1 MSSLPLVHN
10 RLTGQLSWT
19 RLHSTRLAHLALT
32 VALAALMPASL
43 DRWQWAAVLTLVVV
57 VGLPHGALDPVLA
70 HRVRL
75 LTSPASGFA
84 LLVTYVGLVAA
95 ALTLWWAQTSV
106 ALVAFFALTGWHFSR
121 DWARRGFP
129 LVGWSAVLMLL
140 GLPAVS
146 HPLEVL
152 ALLDALGITH
162 AAEVT
167 TALAGVGLLA
177 VGLAAAAV
185 ALRRVTWP
193 GFVELLGLA
202 AGGLLL
208 SPVWFFVLYFC
219 ALHSVDHVT
228 DRLPSTLSTH
238 RGRLLAVVA
247 ACTVPVVLVGAG
259 YVVKAPPA
267 PLDDRFATVLFAGLF
282 ALTVPHL
289 MLVEWADRRPPV
301 QRKET
306 SHAV

>member
-1 MSSLPLVHN
+1 MSSLPLAHN
-10 RLTGQLSWT
+10 RLTGSWSWT
-19 RLHSTRLAHLALT
+19 RLHSTRLPHLALT
-32 VALAALMPASL
+32 VALATLMPSSL
-43 DRWQWAAVLTLVVV
+43 DRWQWAAVLTIVIV

-70 HRVRL
+70 HRVGL
-75 LTSPASGFA
+75 LTSPARGFA
-84 LLVTYVGLVAA
+84 LLLAYVGLVTS
-95 ALTLWWAQTSV
+95 ALALWWAATSV
-106 ALVAFFALTGWHFSR
+106 ALIAFFALTGWHFSR

-140 GLPAVS
+140 GLPALS
-146 HPLEVL
+146 HPLEVS
-152 ALLDALGITH
+152 ALFDALGITQ

-177 VGLAAAAV
+177 VGLAAVAV
-185 ALRRVTWP
+185 AMRRVTWP
-193 GFVELLGLA
+193 GVVELIGLA

-219 ALHSVDHVT
+219 TLHSVDHVT
-228 DRLPSTLSTH
+228 DRLPITLSTH

-259 YVVKAPPA
+259 YVVTAPPS
-267 PLDDRFATVLFAGLF
+267 PMDDRFATVLFAGLF

-289 MLVEWADRRPPV
+289 MLVEWADSRSLV

-306 SHAV
+306 SHVV